1 MARRYVLECW
11 NGQVWEFNNPAC
23 PLSLRTD
30 PTGLEGAAFQF
41 DDQKNVG
48 QAGVTMRDR
57 MDDPNFVGL
66 DVKIGPVTPGVGAV
80 ELLRKWR
87 HSLGRGKQ
95 IGRFHTITD
104 FGGDRF
110 QDIRLGS
117 ALAPPNLTLM
127 QDAGVIL
134 SEPVVLRSDESW
146 WRRRPVERTFAPAQF
161 ATATVETDSDEPVWP
176 HIVITGPITLPTI
189 GWMGEAVPLPTIAAG
204 DRWTIETDPDWFQIN
219 DSTGAD
225 RSWIGRRW
233 YKQIPAGRR
242 TVPITIT
249 GTGTSSATKVEIT
262 VPQLHW
268 AAL

>member
-11 NGQVWEFNNPAC
+11 DGQVWHFNEPTC

-30 PTGLEGAAFQF
+30 PTGLEGADFGF
-41 DDQKNVG
+41 DDQKNVD
-48 QAGVTMRDR
+48 QAGVTMRAR
-57 MDDPNFVGL
+57 MDEPNFIGL
-66 DVKIGPVTPGVGAV
+66 DVKLTTPPGHDRI
-80 ELLRKWR
+80 ELLWKWR
-87 HSLGRGKQ
+87 NSLGRGKQ
-95 IGRFHTITD
+95 INRFHTITD
-104 FGGDRF
+104 WGLDRF
-110 QDIRLGS
+110 QDVRLAS
-117 ALAPPNLTLM
+117 KLAPTPLTQMKNLGM
-127 QDAGVIL
+127 VL
-134 SEPVVLRSDESW
+134 SDPVTLRSDESW
-146 WRRRPVERTFAPAQF
+146 WRRHPVVETFTPVQF
-161 ATATVETDSDEPVWP
+161 AGASINSVSDEPMWP

-204 DRWTIETDPDWFQIN
+204 DVWTIETDPDWFQIN

-233 YKQIPAGRR
+233 YQQIPAGRR

-249 GTGTSSATKVEIT
+249 GSGTTSATKVEII